1 MESRGI
7 PWHGLREDQSAQ
19 KVLLVIALG
28 LAFLAVLGWSLA
40 WMQRAVI
47 SLQHELIQELKGH
60 IRGLEERISI
70 RISLDRH
77 AVALDPADRQ
87 RLASLLHRAS
97 RRYAIEWH
105 LLVAVVETESAF
117 RPAATSGRG
126 ALGLMQ
132 IRPSTAAEVARALGV
147 PYDGPADLYDMEVN
161 IRLGTAYLHLLRR
174 RFGTLDLALQ
184 AYNIGPTRLSAVT
197 GQAGLSRA
205 SARAP
210 RPESLDHAR
219 DPESIEGLGTKAE
232 PSGAGSGLPSGV
244 QRSLREAGIHE
255 SPGRS
260 YAAKVLTRSRWLAP
274 LSPGPSGQSAAHLP
288 ERR

>member
-47 SLQHELIQELKGH
+47 SLQHELIQELKGKM
-60 IRGLEERISI
+60 RGLEERISI
-70 RISLDRH
+70 RSSLDRH
-77 AVALDPADRQ
+77 AVALDSADRQ

-117 RPAATSGRG
+117 RPAATSVRG

-132 IRPSTAAEVARALGV
+132 LRPSTAAEVARAFGI
-147 PYDGPADLYDMEVN
+147 PYGGPADLYDIEVN
-161 IRLGTAYLHLLRR
+161 IRLGTGYLHMLRR

-184 AYNIGPTRLSAVT
+184 AYNIGPTRLS
-197 GQAGLSRA
+197 RA
-205 SARAP
+205 SARAQ
-210 RPESLDHAR
+210 
-219 DPESIEGLGTKAE
+219 

-244 QRSLREAGIHE
+244 QRSLRGAGIDQG
-255 SPGRS
+255 PGGS
-260 YAAKVLTRSRWLAP
+260 YAAKVLSRSRWLAP
-274 LSPGPSGQSAAHLP
+274 LSPGPSGRSAAHLP
-288 ERR
+288 ERRW

>member
-7 PWHGLREDQSAQ
+7 PWHGLREDQSAE
-19 KVLLVIALG
+19 KVLLVIVLG

-40 WMQRAVI
+40 WMQRAMI
-47 SLQHELIQELKGH
+47 SLQHELIQELKGQ

-70 RISLDRH
+70 RSSLDRH

-87 RLASLLHRAS
+87 RLASLLHRES

-132 IRPSTAAEVARALGV
+132 VRPSTAAEVASTIGV
-147 PYDGPADLYDMEVN
+147 PYDGPTDLYDMEVN
-161 IRLGTAYLHLLRR
+161 IRLGTAYLHMLRR

-184 AYNIGPTRLSAVT
+184 AYNIGPTRLS
-197 GQAGLSRA
+197 RA

-210 RPESLDHAR
+210 RPE
-219 DPESIEGLGTKAE
+219 LGTKAQ
-232 PSGAGSGLPSGV
+232 PSGAGSGLPSGI
-244 QRSLREAGIHE
+244 QRSLRGAGIDE
-255 SPGRS
+255 APGGS
-260 YAAKVLTRSRWLAP
+260 YAAKVLSRSRWLAP

>member
-7 PWHGLREDQSAQ
+7 PWHGLREDQSAE

-40 WMQRAVI
+40 WMQRAMI
-47 SLQHELIQELKGH
+47 SLQHELIQELKGQ

-70 RISLDRH
+70 RSSLDRH

-87 RLASLLHRAS
+87 RLASLLHRES

-132 IRPSTAAEVARALGV
+132 LRPSTAAEVARALGI
-147 PYDGPADLYDMEVN
+147 PYGGPADLYDIEVN
-161 IRLGTAYLHLLRR
+161 IRLGTAYLHMLRR

-184 AYNIGPTRLSAVT
+184 AYNIGPTRLS
-197 GQAGLSRA
+197 RA
-205 SARAP
+205 
-210 RPESLDHAR
+210 
-219 DPESIEGLGTKAE
+219 
-232 PSGAGSGLPSGV
+232 AGSGLPSGI
-244 QRSLREAGIHE
+244 QRSLRGAGIDE
-255 SPGRS
+255 APGGS
-260 YAAKVLTRSRWLAP
+260 YAAKVLSRSRWLAP